1 MNQLKLSNLLKIKE
15 SITSVTKALE
25 DLGEPL
31 KELLKLE
38 NFKIKENFT
47 QNLFKSLDLLN
58 FNILEAEINQIDND
72 HLIEEIKKLNEYAKK
87 LRKVEKEFFNELDHS
102 KQSLARYEWLV
113 NSNLITIQTQIS
125 EVGKDIEN
133 IINKKFEE
141 LSISFN
147 NLELLVDNNIILH
160 KPVGANIIEK
170 ELDSLKDM
178 ILNGVIKEEFS
189 KFETQTRSMSDEIQK
204 KSAKIGST
212 KRKDITDLMP
222 ESIRREVIQEI
233 FGDSERS
240 ELMIK
245 TIDSLNTS
253 MQLISKIIEHYIQ
266 IARTELIKQYNKGND
281 IRNNKSMKYS
291 FPDEIDYYFN
301 RVSFTNLE
309 IVDKIPGIIG
319 KSVDWKFP
327 IAYIEPNSASL
338 FSTLAAGDPF
348 YWIDDY
354 SLPYKELRSKT
365 NPINYKKILQYTRK
379 QAKEFIKPNN
389 IGMCINW
396 NNFFYSPI
404 FEIKKEIKFMSD
416 LVMPGGIVMFD
427 FIDIYSSRG
436 AAAVETYG
444 FVPSDFD
451 LIEKICEENDLVL
464 ENRLDY
470 DFHMSTIVL
479 YRKKGNMPATNLSGK
494 LGIVQDKT

>member
-1 MNQLKLSNLLKIKE
+1 MNQLKLSELLKIRE

-25 DLGEPL
+25 DLSEPL

-38 NFKIKENFT
+38 SFKIKENLT

-58 FNILEAEINQIDND
+58 LNILKAKINQIDND

-125 EVGKDIEN
+125 EVGKDVEN

-141 LSISFN
+141 LSISFI
-147 NLELLVDNNIILH
+147 NLEFLVDNNIILH

-212 KRKDITDLMP
+212 KLKDITDLMP
-222 ESIRREVIQEI
+222 ESIRREVVRD
-233 FGDSERS
+233 FFDTERS
-240 ELMIK
+240 KSMIK

-253 MQLISKIIEHYIQ
+253 MQLISKTIEHYIQ
-266 IARTELIKQYNKGND
+266 VSRTELIRQYNKDND

-291 FPDEIDYYFN
+291 FPNEADYYFN
-301 RVSFTNLE
+301 RASFTNLE
-309 IVDKIPGIIG
+309 IVDKMPGIIG
-319 KSVDWKFP
+319 KSVDWRFP

-338 FSTLAAGDPF
+338 FSTLVAGDPF

-354 SLPYKELRSKT
+354 SLPYEKLRSKT
-365 NPINYKKILQYTRK
+365 NPINYKKVLQYTKK
-379 QAKEFIKPNN
+379 QAEEFIKPNN
-389 IGMCINW
+389 IGMCVNW

-436 AAAVETYG
+436 ADAVETYG

-470 DFHMSTIVL
+470 DFYMSTIVL